1 MDIMFMNFTYVLLV
15 DYEVPIFSYE
25 ELYTY
30 REKVESFGA
39 VISKPRLNC
48 NQGSTGSAIQFI
60 GLRL

>member
-48 NQGSTGSAIQFI
+48 NQGSTGIAIQFI